1 MFGYSFSMMVGFF
14 LGRQTE
20 SRLLDVSNQLF
31 PAAKYS
37 QQALLSFDEQLKLYK
52 NGVLFGDET
61 LFEAAS
67 NQSIDVCRSLEI
79 ILKINQTD
87 PATRARLST
96 ALKRIRSFNE
106 GAQKTY
112 TVLSTPWEEMPDDK
126 LEAVQN
132 EAAKLAAI
140 SQEIQAELLAISTLF
155 SDGLNKEIYSVR
167 KVNRHQR
174 YLNMILFCAVVIIAL
189 SLIYLIITRSI
200 SAPLEKTFIL
210 EKTIEQSVNGIA
222 VIDLEGRIVFMNKS
236 WALMH
241 GYEEHEILNWNI
253 ARFFKRVHLKEELA
267 IFNNVIQNQ
276 HTHAGESEHRKK
288 SGQTFPVM
296 KSVTLIEH
304 FDKKLVCVIA
314 SDITE
319 NRKAQKE
326 LQKAHDELE
335 ERVQERTAELLK
347 AKEAADASAKAKSE
361 FLANMS
367 HEIRTPM
374 NAIIGMSDL
383 LANTELNRKQKE
395 YLSIVRSSGRSLLS
409 LINDILDFSKI
420 DAGKLEFETIPFM
433 IRDLVE
439 DVSDMFLEK
448 VKEKRIELIVDI
460 DPEVPHQVIADPMRL
475 KQVLSN
481 IIANAFKFTHQGEI
495 EITIKKLLE
504 TPETTELLFSIKDSG
519 IGIDP
524 ALHEKLFDAFSQA
537 DGSTTR
543 KYGGTGL
550 GLTICKKIVHMMGG
564 EIWVESTPGKGSRF
578 SFTARFKTP
587 PQETVST
594 RYPLPEAL
602 GHLKVLL
609 VEDNLSTSGVL
620 SRFLSSFGLS
630 VEIADSAEK
639 ALEIYEKS
647 IDGSHFG
654 LILMDVMLPGMDGVT
669 ASEKILNTPQGIK
682 APPIIIISASSD
694 DQSIQRSRKLGISSY
709 LVKPIKQSHLYDTI
723 MEVLGVG
730 MALPHRTVVATA
742 FIPKKYSGLLILLVE
757 DNFINQMVAMEIL
770 STAEISVDTA
780 NNGLE
785 AVKMVQEKRYHAVL
799 MDLQMPEMDGLEATE
814 TIRKKLKMTDL
825 PIIAMTANAMQEDR
839 EKCMA
844 AGMND
849 YVPKPIESENL
860 FSVLEK
866 NIPRLMAA
874 ALPAAPSFPGEMAR
888 GSSIEPTP

>member
-1 MFGYSFSMMVGFF
+1 
-14 LGRQTE
+14 
-20 SRLLDVSNQLF
+20 
-31 PAAKYS
+31 
-37 QQALLSFDEQLKLYK
+37 
-52 NGVLFGDET
+52 
-61 LFEAAS
+61 
-67 NQSIDVCRSLEI
+67 
-79 ILKINQTD
+79 
-87 PATRARLST
+87 
-96 ALKRIRSFNE
+96 
-106 GAQKTY
+106 
-112 TVLSTPWEEMPDDK
+112 
-126 LEAVQN
+126 
-132 EAAKLAAI
+132 
-140 SQEIQAELLAISTLF
+140 
-155 SDGLNKEIYSVR
+155 
-167 KVNRHQR
+167 
-174 YLNMILFCAVVIIAL
+174 
-189 SLIYLIITRSI
+189 
-200 SAPLEKTFIL
+200 
-210 EKTIEQSVNGIA
+210 
-222 VIDLEGRIVFMNKS
+222 
-236 WALMH
+236 
-241 GYEEHEILNWNI
+241 
-253 ARFFKRVHLKEELA
+253 
-267 IFNNVIQNQ
+267 
-276 HTHAGESEHRKK
+276 
-288 SGQTFPVM
+288 
-296 KSVTLIEH
+296 
-304 FDKKLVCVIA
+304 
-314 SDITE
+314 
-319 NRKAQKE
+319 
-326 LQKAHDELE
+326 
-335 ERVQERTAELLK
+335 
-347 AKEAADASAKAKSE
+347 
-361 FLANMS
+361 
-367 HEIRTPM
+367 M

-669 ASEKILNTPQGIK
+669 ASEKILNTPRGIK

-742 FIPKKYSGLLILLVE
+742 FIPKKYSDLLILLVE